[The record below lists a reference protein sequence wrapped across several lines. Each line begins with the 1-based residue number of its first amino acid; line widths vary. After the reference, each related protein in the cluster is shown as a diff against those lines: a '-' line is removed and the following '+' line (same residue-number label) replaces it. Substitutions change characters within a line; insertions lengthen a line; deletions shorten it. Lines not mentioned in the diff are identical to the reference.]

1 MKITI
6 IGYMAA
12 GKSTIGEILAEKYNL
27 PFIDL
32 DQAIEKHTGYT
43 ITETIFNK
51 GELYFRKLE
60 RQILEEVIQS
70 EKFVLSTGGGT
81 PCYYDNMELINRNS
95 ISIFLQNTVQNL
107 YERLENSK
115 AGRPLIAHLDGDA
128 LKEYVGKHL
137 FERNVFYEKATLVIN
152 TANKMPD
159 QITNEIMNVLDE

>member
-12 GKSTIGEILAEKYNL
+12 GKSTIGEILAKKYNL